1 MGRVWIFSGTT
12 QCMISFETQ
21 MLDMHVHVHL
31 LIGTENTHFMNF
43 LLQKFIK
50 IKTDP

>member
-12 QCMISFETQ
+12 PYMISFETQ

-31 LIGTENTHFMNF
+31 LIGTDITVER
-43 LLQKFIK
+43 
-50 IKTDP
+50 KTQFYEFSFAKVH